1 MDAGERV
8 KMKQE
13 QDFKRMFEAIIMLR
27 IHRDDKSVVYR
38 LRLINELNN
47 QIESI
52 VIENIQK

>member
-1 MDAGERV
+1 MVLGDN

-13 QDFKRMFEAIIMLR
+13 QDFKRMHEAITMLR

>member
-1 MDAGERV
+1 
-8 KMKQE
+8 MKQE
-13 QDFKRMFEAIIMLR
+13 QDFKRMHEAITMLR
-27 IHRDDKSVVYR
+27 IHRDDKSIVYR